1 MTSALRPLALS
12 VAAALSTCGCSQ
24 TLLQVRCD
32 PSVEFADA
40 AILADP
46 SHVLTSA
53 TVLACGLPVAV
64 SVDVATSGETVT
76 ICVTPPGFGEIC
88 HEVTP

>member
-1 MTSALRPLALS
+1 MTARYLVTVLLVSLLA
-12 VAAALSTCGCSQ
+12 GCSQ

-32 PSVEFADA
+32 PPVEFSDA
-40 AILADP
+40 SILADP

-76 ICVTPPGFGEIC
+76 ICVTPPGFGAIC
-88 HEVTP
+88 HEVAP